1 MAVDPLYNTKEAL
14 LLKIRL
20 SGVPSDQTNAVID
33 LAISQ
38 VRIGIFSKLGSDRA
52 LEIAALTPSENPT
65 TDDEIL
71 YSTASTAE
79 GLWVTAILYDLL
91 PTLFMESSNEA
102 QQNWN
107 DEPLSRDA
115 KQLAEV
121 KQALLT
127 QVDKLLGDLEVPV
140 NDNAG
145 AVKVFSVGRETPYI
159 LSDNFI
165 GKKNGL

>member
-1 MAVDPLYNTKEAL
+1 MAVDPLYNTKAAL

-38 VRIGIFSKLGSDRA
+38 VRIGVFSKLGSDRA

-79 GLWVTAILYDLL
+79 GLWVTALLYDLL
-91 PTLFMESSNEA
+91 PTLFMESANEA

-115 KQLAEV
+115 KQLGKA
-121 KQALLT
+121 KQTLLS
-127 QVDKLLGDLEVPV
+127 QVDQLMGYLVVPV
-140 NDNAG
+140 DENAG
-145 AVKVFSVGRETPYI
+145 PVKVFSVGREVPYI
-159 LSDNFI
+159 LQDNFI
-165 GKKNGL
+165 GDKRGL

>member
-1 MAVDPLYNTKEAL
+1 MAVNPLYNTKAAL

-20 SGVPSDQTNAVID
+20 SDVPSDQTNAVID
-33 LAISQ
+33 MAISQ

-52 LEIAALTPSENPT
+52 IEIAAFTPSENPT
-65 TDDEIL
+65 TDNEIL

-79 GLWVTAILYDLL
+79 GLWVTALLYDLL

-115 KQLAEV
+115 KQLVKA
-121 KQALLT
+121 KQALLS
-127 QVDKLLGDLEVPV
+127 QVDKLMGDLEVPV
-140 NDNAG
+140 NDDTG
-145 AVKVFSVGRETPYI
+145 AVKVFSVGRPVTYI
-159 LSDNFI
+159 LQDNFI
-165 GKKNGL
+165 GK

>member
-1 MAVDPLYNTKEAL
+1 MAVDPLYNTKADL

-20 SGVPSDQTNAVID
+20 SEVPSDQTNAVID
-33 LAISQ
+33 MAISQ
-38 VRIGIFSKLGSDRA
+38 VRIGFFSKLGSSRA
-52 LEIAALTPSENPT
+52 LEIAAFTPSDNPT
-65 TDDEIL
+65 TDNEVL

-115 KQLAEV
+115 KQLVKA
-121 KQALLT
+121 KQALLS

-140 NDNAG
+140 NDDTG
-145 AVKVFSVGRETPYI
+145 SVKVFSVGREKPFI
-159 LSDNFI
+159 LQDNFP
-165 GKKNGL
+165 GRY